1 MSTYLVTGAA
11 GFIASRVS
19 EMLLDEGH
27 SVVGVDNLNDAYDVR
42 LKHWRLERL
51 QNISGFEF
59 HRLDI
64 TDRPTLKQLWEAKG
78 ETFDAVINLAA
89 RAGVR
94 QSVENPWVY
103 FETNTTGTLNLLE
116 LCKEYGVE
124 KFILASTSSLYGKDN
139 SIPWREDMNTDY
151 PLSPYTASKKAAEA
165 LCYTYHYLFGID
177 VTIFRFF
184 TVFGPA
190 GRPEMSL
197 FRFTQWINE
206 GRPVLVYGDGSQSR
220 DFTYI
225 DDIARG
231 VLLGRKK
238 LGYEIINL
246 GSDTPVVLMD
256 AIHLIETM
264 AGREAI
270 LRFESRHKADIMA
283 SWADISKAELLLGWR
298 PQIPFN
304 LGIQRLVGWYRE
316 NRKWAK
322 DLKTLA
328 HVEAV
333 IEETNA

>member
-1 MSTYLVTGAA
+1 LATYLVTGAA

-27 SVVGVDNLNDAYDVR
+27 DVVGVDNLNDAYDIR

-51 QNISGFEF
+51 LSRPKFVF

-64 TDRPTLKQLWEAKG
+64 SNLADLKALWQSRG
-78 ETFDAVINLAA
+78 SNSFDAVINLAA

-94 QSVENPWVY
+94 QSVINPWVY
-103 FETNTTGTLNLLE
+103 YEANTTGVLNLLE
-116 LCKEYGVE
+116 LCKEHGVN
-124 KFILASTSSLYGKDN
+124 KFIQASTSSIYGKDN
-139 SIPWREDMNTDY
+139 AIPWQEDMNTDY

-197 FRFTQWINE
+197 FRFTQWISE
-206 GRPVLVYGDGSQSR
+206 GRPVIIFGDGTQSR

-225 DDIARG
+225 DDISRG
-231 VLLGRKK
+231 VLLGRKN

-246 GSDTPVVLMD
+246 GSDTPVVLID
-256 AIHLIETM
+256 AIRLIEAMT
-264 AGREAI
+264 GREAI
-270 LRFESRHKADIMA
+270 LRYEPKHKADIAA
-283 SWADISKAELLLGWR
+283 SWADIDKAEQLLGWR
-298 PQIPFN
+298 PQVPFDE
-304 LGIQRLVGWYRE
+304 GIQQLVNWYQQ
-316 NRKWAK
+316 NHDWASK
-322 DLKTLA
+322 IVTL
-328 HVEAV
+328 
-333 IEETNA
+333 